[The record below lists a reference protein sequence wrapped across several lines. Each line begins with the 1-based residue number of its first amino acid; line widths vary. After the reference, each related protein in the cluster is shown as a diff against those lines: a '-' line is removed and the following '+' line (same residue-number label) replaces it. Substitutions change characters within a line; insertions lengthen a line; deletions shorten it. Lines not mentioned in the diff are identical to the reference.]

1 MHLKIIRFITAIL
14 YILAIIFG
22 ALYLIKRNNIYK
34 ILWSIFFGGA
44 SILLLVVSIISLKYR
59 R

>member
-14 YILAIIFG
+14 YILAIILG
-22 ALYLIKRNNIYK
+22 SLYLIKKNSVYK

>member
-14 YILAIIFG
+14 YILAIILG
-22 ALYLIKRNNIYK
+22 SLYLIKKNSVYK

-44 SILLLVVSIISLKYR
+44 SILLLVVSIISLK
-59 R
+59 